1 MIFFTYIPV
10 LFLSLWPL
18 TAMADISSSSNKK
31 GIDSYNKRNYEE
43 SVKNFTDALVER
55 PDSPIL
61 KYNLGT
67 ALSEI
72 GKKEESL
79 SELSSSTKGSDNDK
93 LISSAHFNAGNTL
106 FRSNDFEGAIN
117 EYKEALKHDQSSKDI
132 RHNLELAVKKLRD
145 QQQQKKEN
153 NKEEN
158 KDDKKKDEQENQN
171 KKPEDEKQKDKEQ
184 KNQQQQE
191 PHKQKSEDRPMT
203 QEEAQR
209 LLDAIN
215 NEEEKALSLR
225 RMKMKAD
232 MRQGDDW

>member
-1 MIFFTYIPV
+1 MRFIAYIPV
-10 LFLSLWPL
+10 LFLLLWPL
-18 TAMADISSSSNKK
+18 TVMADISSSSNKK
-31 GIDSYNKRNYEE
+31 GIDSYNKSNYEE
-43 SVKNFTDALVER
+43 SVKNFTDALVEQ
-55 PDSPIL
+55 PDSPVL

-67 ALSEI
+67 TLSEL

-79 SELSSSTKGSDNDK
+79 RELSSAAKGSDNDE
-93 LISSAHFNAGNTL
+93 LTSSAHFNAGNTL
-106 FRSNDFEGAIN
+106 FRSNDFEKAIN
-117 EYKEALKHDQSSKDI
+117 EYNEALKHDQSSKDI
-132 RHNLELAVKKLRD
+132 RHNLELAARKLQD

-158 KDDKKKDEQENQN
+158 KDDKKKDAQENQN
-171 KKPEDEKQKDKEQ
+171 KKPEDEEQKDKEQ

-191 PHKQKSEDRPMT
+191 PHQQKSEDRPMT

-215 NEEEKALSLR
+215 NEEEKVLSLR